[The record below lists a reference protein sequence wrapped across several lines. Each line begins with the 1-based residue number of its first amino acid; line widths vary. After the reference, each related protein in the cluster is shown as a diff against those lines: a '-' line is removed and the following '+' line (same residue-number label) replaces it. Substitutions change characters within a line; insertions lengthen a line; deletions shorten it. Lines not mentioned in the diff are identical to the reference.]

1 MKDKRGHSALAA
13 SKEML
18 SFEILGRLFM
28 NKVIKSLVHRRM
40 AHPAERVIRSSCSA
54 EYQANKDS
62 AGMPNSL

>member
-1 MKDKRGHSALAA
+1 LNSHIVLALHLAVGDG
-13 SKEML
+13 KITPL
-18 SFEILGRLFM
+18 RLL
-28 NKVIKSLVHRRM
+28 VIKRFVHRRT